1 MCDFKAIPVI
11 IPSLEPDER
20 LPLLLGQMK
29 QAGIE
34 NIVLVD
40 DGSGPEYAP
49 VFERAKREFGCV
61 VLRHAVNLGKG
72 RALKTAFNHCLNTWP
87 QAPGAITADSD
98 GQHSAA
104 DILRFMQAMAEHPDS
119 LLLGCRDFDDAGVP
133 FKSRWGNKI
142 TCFMFKALCGVSVSD
157 TQTGL
162 RGVPAAFMRRLLTVP
177 GERFEFESNMLIE
190 TRDRLP
196 ILELPIQTIYDS
208 KENHTSHFHPLR
220 DSARIYAIFGRFLF
234 SSLSS
239 SVLDLALFSLF
250 LLLSLLSGLFAPTPS
265 GNGRVLTV
273 FVCTALARVLS
284 ASYNYY
290 INHRVVFHSR
300 AGHKQ
305 AAVRYVL
312 LAAVQM
318 LASAGLVS
326 LFTSLLCPPAG
337 WEIAIKAAVDIVLFF
352 ISFQIQREFV
362 YKKRA

>member
-1 MCDFKAIPVI
+1 MYDFKAVPVI

-20 LPLLLGQMK
+20 LPLLLTDMK
-29 QAGIE
+29 EAGIE

-40 DGSGPEYAP
+40 DGSGPKYAP
-49 VFERAKREFGCV
+49 VFERAEREWGCV

-87 QAPGAITADSD
+87 DAPGAITADSD
-98 GQHSAA
+98 GQHSPQ
-104 DILRFMQAMAEHPDS
+104 DILRFMQAMTEHPDS

-142 TCFMFKALCGVSVSD
+142 TCFMFRALCGVSVSD

-162 RGVPAAFMRRLLTVP
+162 RGVPSSFMKRLMNVP

-220 DSARIYAIFGRFLF
+220 DSARIYAIFGKFLF

-250 LLLSLLSGLFAPTPS
+250 LLPLGLFMSSPS
-265 GNGRVLTV
+265 GSGRVLMV
-273 FVCTALARVLS
+273 FVCTALARLFS

-290 INHRVVFHSR
+290 MNHRVVFHSQ
-300 AGHKQ
+300 ADHKG
-305 AAVRYVL
+305 AVVRYVL
-312 LAAVQM
+312 LAAAQM

-326 LFTSLLCPPAG
+326 LITCLLAPPDG
-337 WEIAIKAAVDIVLFF
+337 WEIAIKALVDIVLFF
-352 ISFQIQREFV
+352 LSFQIQREFV

>member
-1 MCDFKAIPVI
+1 MFDYLDVPVI

-20 LPLLLGQMK
+20 LPRLLEEMRA
-29 QAGIE
+29 AGVRRIL
-34 NIVLVD
+34 LVD
-40 DGSGPEYAP
+40 DGSSDAYRPY
-49 VFERAKREFGCV
+49 FAKAEAAGCT

-87 QAPGAITADSD
+87 DAPGAITADSD
-98 GQHSAA
+98 GQHSVP
-104 DILRFMQAMAEHPDS
+104 DILRFMREMVEHPDS
-119 LLLGCRDFDDAGVP
+119 LLLGCRDFDDPGVP
-133 FKSRWGNKI
+133 FKSRYGNKI
-142 TCFMFKALCGVSVSD
+142 TCFMFRALCGVTVSD

-162 RGVPAAFMRRLLTVP
+162 RGISTAFQRRLMNVP

-190 TRDRLP
+190 TRDRVP
-196 ILELPIQTIYDS
+196 IRELPIQTIYDS

-220 DSARIYAIFGRFLF
+220 DSARVYAIFGKFLF
-234 SSLSS
+234 SGLSS

-250 LLLSLLSGLFAPTPS
+250 RMLLGLFVSSPS
-265 GNGRVLTV
+265 GVGRILLV
-273 FVCTALARVLS
+273 FLSTALARLFS

-290 INHRVVFHSR
+290 INHRVVFHSQ

-326 LFTSLLCPPAG
+326 LFVSMLAPPLG
-337 WEIAIKAAVDIVLFF
+337 WEVVIKTVVDVVLFF
-352 ISFQIQREFV
+352 VSFQIQREFV
-362 YKKRA
+362 YKKKG

>member
-1 MCDFKAIPVI
+1 MYDFKAVPVI

-20 LPLLLGQMK
+20 LPLLLTDMK
-29 QAGIE
+29 EAGIE

-40 DGSGPEYAP
+40 DGSGPKYAP
-49 VFERAKREFGCV
+49 VFERAEREWGCV

-87 QAPGAITADSD
+87 DAPGAITADSD
-98 GQHSAA
+98 GQHSPQ
-104 DILRFMQAMAEHPDS
+104 DILR
-119 LLLGCRDFDDAGVP
+119 LGCRDFDDAGVP

-142 TCFMFKALCGVSVSD
+142 TCFMFRALCGVSVSD

-162 RGVPAAFMRRLLTVP
+162 RGVPSSFMKRLMNVP

-220 DSARIYAIFGRFLF
+220 DSARIYAIFGKFLF

-250 LLLSLLSGLFAPTPS
+250 LLPLGLFMSSPS
-265 GNGRVLTV
+265 GSGRVLMV
-273 FVCTALARVLS
+273 FVCTALARLFS

-290 INHRVVFHSR
+290 MNHRVVFHSQ
-300 AGHKQ
+300 ADHKG
-305 AAVRYVL
+305 AVVRYVL
-312 LAAVQM
+312 LAAAQM

-326 LFTSLLCPPAG
+326 LITCLLAPPDG
-337 WEIAIKAAVDIVLFF
+337 WEIAIKALVDIVLFF
-352 ISFQIQREFV
+352 LSFQIQREFV

>member
-1 MCDFKAIPVI
+1 MVDFKAVPVI

-20 LPLLLGQMK
+20 LPGLLADMK
-29 QAGIE
+29 EAGIE

-49 VFERAKREFGCV
+49 VFERAQRQFGCT

-87 QAPGAITADSD
+87 DAPGAITADSD

-104 DILRFMQAMAEHPDS
+104 DILRFMKEMTAHPDS
-119 LLLGCRDFDDAGVP
+119 LLLGCRDFDDPGVP
-133 FKSRWGNKI
+133 FNSRWGNKI

-162 RGVPAAFMRRLLTVP
+162 RGVPTAFMRRLMRVP

-190 TRDRLP
+190 TRDRVA
-196 ILELPIQTIYDS
+196 IRELSIQTIYDS

-234 SSLSS
+234 ASVSA

-250 LLLSLLSGLFAPTPS
+250 LLLMGLLIPS
-265 GNGRVLTV
+265 ANGIGRILVV
-273 FVCTALARVLS
+273 FICTALARLLS

-290 INHRVVFHSR
+290 INHRVVFHSQADHRR
-300 AGHKQ
+300 A
-305 AAVRYVL
+305 ATRYFL
-312 LAAVQM
+312 LAVAQM
-318 LASAGLVS
+318 LVSAGLVS
-326 LFTSLLCPPAG
+326 LFTSLLCPPGG
-337 WEIAIKAAVDIVLFF
+337 WEILIKAVVDIVLFF

-362 YKKRA
+362 YKKKA

>member
-1 MCDFKAIPVI
+1 MYDYKAIPVI

-20 LPLLLGQMK
+20 LPRLLADMK
-29 QAGIE
+29 QAGIR

-40 DGSGPEYAP
+40 DGSGPAYAP
-49 VFERAKREFGCV
+49 FFEQAQRDWGCV

-87 QAPGAITADSD
+87 DAPGAITADSD
-98 GQHSAA
+98 GQHSPK
-104 DILRFMQAMAEHPDS
+104 DILRFMQAMTEHPDS

-142 TCFMFKALCGVSVSD
+142 TCFMFRSLCGVSVSD

-162 RGVPAAFMRRLLTVP
+162 RGVPTAFMKRLMNVP

-196 ILELPIQTIYDS
+196 ILELPIETIYDS
-208 KENHTSHFHPLR
+208 KENHSSHFHPLR
-220 DSARIYAIFGRFLF
+220 DSARIYAIFGKFLF

-250 LLLSLLSGLFAPTPS
+250 LLLAGPLFTSVA
-265 GNGRVLTV
+265 GVGRTGAV
-273 FVCTALARVLS
+273 FFCTALARLFS

-290 INHRVVFHSR
+290 LNHRVVFHSQADHR
-300 AGHKQ
+300 R

-326 LFTSLLCPPAG
+326 LVTWLLSPPEG
-337 WEIAIKAAVDIVLFF
+337 WEIAVKAVVDIVLFF

-362 YKKRA
+362 YKKKG

>member
-1 MCDFKAIPVI
+1 MQDYRAIPVI

-20 LPLLLGQMK
+20 LPRLLAEMRE
-29 QAGIE
+29 AGIE

-40 DGSGPEYAP
+40 DGSGPDYAP
-49 VFERAKREFGCV
+49 VFERAQREFGCT

-87 QAPGAITADSD
+87 NAPGAITADSD

-104 DILRFMQAMAEHPDS
+104 DILRFMEELAAHPDS
-119 LLLGCRDFDDAGVP
+119 LLLGCRNFDDAGVP
-133 FKSRWGNKI
+133 FNSRWGNKI

-162 RGVPAAFMRRLLTVP
+162 RGIPTAFMARLMNVP

-196 ILELPIQTIYDS
+196 IRELSIQTIYDS
-208 KENHTSHFHPLR
+208 KENHSSHFHPLR

-234 SSLSS
+234 ASMSA

-250 LLLSLLSGLFAPTPS
+250 LLLLSPLFA
-265 GNGRVLTV
+265 GRTQAV
-273 FVCTALARVLS
+273 FFCTALARLLS

-290 INHRVVFHSR
+290 INHRVVFHSQ
-300 AGHKQ
+300 AGHRR
-305 AAVRYVL
+305 AAMRYVL
-312 LAAVQM
+312 LATVQM

-326 LFTSLLCPPAG
+326 LATSLLCPPGG
-337 WEIAIKAAVDIVLFF
+337 WEILIKAVVDIVLFF
-352 ISFQIQREFV
+352 VSFQIQREFV
-362 YKKRA
+362 YKKKA

>member
-1 MCDFKAIPVI
+1 MQDYRAIPVI

-20 LPLLLGQMK
+20 LPRLLAEMRE
-29 QAGIE
+29 AGIE

-40 DGSGPEYAP
+40 DGSGPDYAP
-49 VFERAKREFGCV
+49 VFERAQREFGCT

-87 QAPGAITADSD
+87 NAPGAITADSD

-104 DILRFMQAMAEHPDS
+104 DILRFMEELAAHPDS
-119 LLLGCRDFDDAGVP
+119 LLLGCRNFDDAGVP
-133 FKSRWGNKI
+133 FNSRWGNKI

-162 RGVPAAFMRRLLTVP
+162 RGIPTAFMARLMNVP

-196 ILELPIQTIYDS
+196 IRELSIQTIYDS
-208 KENHTSHFHPLR
+208 KENHSSHFHPLR

-234 SSLSS
+234 ASMSA

-250 LLLSLLSGLFAPTPS
+250 LLLLSPLFA
-265 GNGRVLTV
+265 GRTQAV
-273 FVCTALARVLS
+273 FFCTALARLLS

-290 INHRVVFHSR
+290 INHRVVFHSQ
-300 AGHKQ
+300 AGHRR
-305 AAVRYVL
+305 AATRYVL

-318 LASAGLVS
+318 LASAALVS
-326 LFTSLLCPPAG
+326 LATSLLSPPG
-337 WEIAIKAAVDIVLFF
+337 GREILIKAVVDIVLFF
-352 ISFQIQREFV
+352 VSFQIQREFV
-362 YKKRA
+362 YKKKA

>member
-1 MCDFKAIPVI
+1 MQDYRAIPVI

-20 LPLLLGQMK
+20 LPRLLAEMRE
-29 QAGIE
+29 AGIE

-40 DGSGPEYAP
+40 DGSGPDYAP
-49 VFERAKREFGCV
+49 VFERAQREFGCT

-87 QAPGAITADSD
+87 NAPGAITADSD

-104 DILRFMQAMAEHPDS
+104 DILRFMEELAAHPDS
-119 LLLGCRDFDDAGVP
+119 LLLGCRNFDDAGVP
-133 FKSRWGNKI
+133 FNSRWGNKI

-162 RGVPAAFMRRLLTVP
+162 RGIPTAFMARLMNVP

-196 ILELPIQTIYDS
+196 IRELSIQTIYDS
-208 KENHTSHFHPLR
+208 KENHSSHFHPLR

-234 SSLSS
+234 ASMSA

-250 LLLSLLSGLFAPTPS
+250 LLLLSPLFA
-265 GNGRVLTV
+265 GRTQAV
-273 FVCTALARVLS
+273 FFCTALARLLS

-290 INHRVVFHSR
+290 INHRVVFHSQADHRR
-300 AGHKQ
+300 A
-305 AAVRYVL
+305 AMRYVL
-312 LAAVQM
+312 LATVQM

-326 LFTSLLCPPAG
+326 LATSLLCPPGG
-337 WEIAIKAAVDIVLFF
+337 WEILIKAVVDIVLFF
-352 ISFQIQREFV
+352 VSFQIQREFV
-362 YKKRA
+362 YKKKA